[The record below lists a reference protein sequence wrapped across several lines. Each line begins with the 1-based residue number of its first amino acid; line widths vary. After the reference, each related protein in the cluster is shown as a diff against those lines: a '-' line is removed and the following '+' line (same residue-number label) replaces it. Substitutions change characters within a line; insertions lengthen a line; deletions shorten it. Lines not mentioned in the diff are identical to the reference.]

1 VTPVLNFSLFNPDD
15 DAAGIIISAIVI
27 ILALKFILR
36 WIEVKREWQME
47 RARLQGIQ
55 VQAAAGAP
63 ITQPAAN
70 GSPSPPYAIANH
82 VVEMGAVNRF
92 LDDIL
97 REKPARFTPE
107 NLREFTRNYAERL
120 GSGGF
125 GVVYRGAFPN
135 GVQVAVKILNSTL
148 DRRAEEQFMA
158 EVGTA
163 GRTYHINLVRLYGF
177 CFDATAKALVYEYL
191 EKSSLDRVLFEHE
204 QRQDTDDLGDALG
217 FETLYGIVVGT
228 ARGVRYL
235 HEECQH
241 RIIHYDIKPGNVLL
255 TADYTPKVAD
265 FGLAR
270 LCNRDNTH
278 LTMTGARGTPGYAAP
293 ELWLPLPV
301 THKCDVYSFGMLV
314 FEILGRRRNLELQHP
329 AMSQEWYPKWVWQ
342 RFDQGKF
349 DDVMAASGIH
359 AKDREKA
366 ERMCKVALWCVQYQ
380 PEARPSMSS
389 VVRMLEGEEEI
400 ARPVNPFAYM
410 ASLHMMSSSSS
421 GDGDSAAAS
430 SNSSKEFRGTRS
442 RVNNQS
448 RSTVLRLKP
457 ELHFCNFHR
466 IGIW

>member
-1 VTPVLNFSLFNPDD
+1 MNSL
-15 DAAGIIISAIVI
+15 ALAGIIIGGIVI
-27 ILALKFILR
+27 ILAIKFLTR
-36 WIEVKREWQME
+36 WIEVKREWQAE
-47 RARLQGIQ
+47 RARLQAMQ
-55 VQAAAGAP
+55 MQAAAGAP
-63 ITQPAAN
+63 IQPAN
-70 GSPSPPYAIANH
+70 GAAAYDVAPAPPYGGR
-82 VVEMGAVNRF
+82 VVELGAVDRF

-107 NLREFTRNYAERL
+107 DLRGFTQNYAERL

-135 GVQVAVKILNSTL
+135 GAQVAVKILNSTL

-177 CFDATAKALVYEYL
+177 CFDATTKALVYEYL
-191 EKSSLDRVLFEHE
+191 ENGSLDRVLFEHE
-204 QRQDTDDLGDALG
+204 QRRGLGLG
-217 FETLYGIVVGT
+217 FDTLYGVVVGT

-241 RIIHYDIKPGNVLL
+241 RVIHYDIKPGNVLL

-301 THKCDVYSFGMLV
+301 THKCDMYSFGMLV
-314 FEILGRRRNLELQHP
+314 FEILGRRRKLELQHP
-329 AMSQEWYPKWVWQ
+329 AVSQEWYPKWVWQ
-342 RFDQGKF
+342 RFDQGRF

-359 AKDREKA
+359 AKDRDKA

-400 ARPVNPFAYM
+400 ARPVNPFTYI
-410 ASLHMMSSSSS
+410 ASLHTTSSSSS
-421 GDGDSAAAS
+421 GGSAAAS
-430 SNSSKEFRGTRS
+430 GGSSKEFRGMRGA
-442 RVNNQS
+442 
-448 RSTVLRLKP
+448 
-457 ELHFCNFHR
+457 H
-466 IGIW
+466 

>member
-1 VTPVLNFSLFNPDD
+1 MNSL
-15 DAAGIIISAIVI
+15 ALAGIIIGGIII
-27 ILALKFILR
+27 ILAIKSLTR
-36 WIEVKREWQME
+36 WIELKREWRTE
-47 RARLQGIQ
+47 RARLQATQ
-55 VQAAAGAP
+55 MEAAAAGAP
-63 ITQPAAN
+63 VQPAN
-70 GSPSPPYAIANH
+70 GAFDVSSPAPPYRGSR

-135 GVQVAVKILNSTL
+135 GAQVAVKILKSTL

-158 EVGTA
+158 EVATA

-177 CFDATAKALVYEYL
+177 CFDATVKALVYEYL
-191 EKSSLDRVLFEHE
+191 ENGSLDRVLFEHE
-204 QRQDTDDLGDALG
+204 QRQDMGEALG
-217 FETLYGIVVGT
+217 FDTLYGIVVGT
-228 ARGVRYL
+228 AKGIRYL

-314 FEILGRRRNLELQHP
+314 FEILGRRRNLEPQHP
-329 AMSQEWYPKWVWQ
+329 AVSQEWYPKWVWQ
-342 RFDQGKF
+342 RFEQGRF
-349 DDVMAASGIH
+349 DDVAAASGIVR

-400 ARPVNPFAYM
+400 ARPVNPFTYM
-410 ASLHMMSSSSS
+410 ASLHTVSSSTSS
-421 GDGDSAAAS
+421 GGSATAS
-430 SNSSKEFRGTRS
+430 SDSSKESRGTRGS
-442 RVNNQS
+442 
-448 RSTVLRLKP
+448 
-457 ELHFCNFHR
+457 H
-466 IGIW
+466 W

>member
-1 VTPVLNFSLFNPDD
+1 MNSL
-15 DAAGIIISAIVI
+15 ALAGIIIGGIII
-27 ILALKFILR
+27 ILALKFLTR
-36 WIEVKREWQME
+36 WIELKREWRTE
-47 RARLQGIQ
+47 RARLQAMQ
-55 VQAAAGAP
+55 AQAAPVQPANVAFDVSSP
-63 ITQPAAN
+63 TQPYY
-70 GSPSPPYAIANH
+70 GSR

-97 REKPARFTPE
+97 REKSARFTPE

-135 GVQVAVKILNSTL
+135 GAQVAVKILKSTL

-158 EVGTA
+158 EVATA

-177 CFDATAKALVYEYL
+177 CFDASVKALVYEYL
-191 EKSSLDRVLFEHE
+191 ENGSLDRVLFEHE
-204 QRQDTDDLGDALG
+204 QQRQHLVGGALG
-217 FETLYGIVVGT
+217 FDTLYGIVVGT
-228 ARGVRYL
+228 AKGIWYL

-255 TADYTPKVAD
+255 TGDYTPKVAD

-293 ELWLPLPV
+293 KLWLPLSV

-314 FEILGRRRNLELQHP
+314 FEILGRRRNLEPQHP
-329 AMSQEWYPKWVWQ
+329 AVSQEWYPKWVWQ
-342 RFDQGKF
+342 RFDQGRF
-349 DDVMAASGIH
+349 DDVAAASGIGD
-359 AKDREKA
+359 KDREKA

-400 ARPVNPFAYM
+400 ARPVNPFTYM
-410 ASLHMMSSSSS
+410 ASLHTVFSSSSS
-421 GDGDSAAAS
+421 GGSAAAS
-430 SNSSKEFRGTRS
+430 SDS
-442 RVNNQS
+442 
-448 RSTVLRLKP
+448 
-457 ELHFCNFHR
+457 
-466 IGIW
+466 

>member
-1 VTPVLNFSLFNPDD
+1 MNSL
-15 DAAGIIISAIVI
+15 ALAGIIIGGIII
-27 ILALKFILR
+27 ILAIKFLTR
-36 WIEVKREWQME
+36 CIELKREWRTE
-47 RARLQGIQ
+47 RARLQATQ
-55 VQAAAGAP
+55 MEAAAAGAP
-63 ITQPAAN
+63 VQPAN
-70 GSPSPPYAIANH
+70 GAFDVSSPAPPYRGSR

-135 GVQVAVKILNSTL
+135 GAQVAVKILKSTL

-158 EVGTA
+158 EVATA

-177 CFDATAKALVYEYL
+177 CFDASVKALVYEYL
-191 EKSSLDRVLFEHE
+191 ENGSLDRVLFEHE
-204 QRQDTDDLGDALG
+204 QRQDLDGALG
-217 FETLYGIVVGT
+217 FDTLYGIVVGT
-228 ARGVRYL
+228 AKGIRYL

-314 FEILGRRRNLELQHP
+314 FEILGRRRNLEPQHP
-329 AMSQEWYPKWVWQ
+329 AVSQEWYPKWVWQ
-342 RFDQGKF
+342 RFEQGRF
-349 DDVMAASGIH
+349 DDVAAASGILQ

-400 ARPVNPFAYM
+400 ARPVNPFTYM
-410 ASLHMMSSSSS
+410 ASLHTVSSSSS
-421 GDGDSAAAS
+421 GGSATAS
-430 SNSSKEFRGTRS
+430 SDSSKEFRGTRGS
-442 RVNNQS
+442 
-448 RSTVLRLKP
+448 
-457 ELHFCNFHR
+457 H
-466 IGIW
+466 W

>member
-1 VTPVLNFSLFNPDD
+1 LFRAQARILKSISTPLFDPG
-15 DAAGIIISAIVI
+15 AAGIIVGGIVI
-27 ILALKFILR
+27 IWAIKFLTR
-36 WIEVKREWQME
+36 WIEVKREWRAE
-47 RARLQGIQ
+47 RARLQAMQ
-55 VQAAAGAP
+55 MQAAADAP
-63 ITQPAAN
+63 IQPSNGAYDDVSSPEQPCYAN
-70 GSPSPPYAIANH
+70 RA
-82 VVEMGAVNRF
+82 VDMGAVDRF

-107 NLREFTRNYAERL
+107 NLREFTHNYAERL

-125 GVVYRGAFPN
+125 GVVYRGALPN
-135 GVQVAVKILNSTL
+135 GAPVAVKILNSTL

-177 CFDATAKALVYEYL
+177 CFDATTKALVYEYL
-191 EKSSLDRVLFEHE
+191 ENGSLDRVLFEHE
-204 QRQDTDDLGDALG
+204 QRRDGIDGGALG
-217 FETLYGIVVGT
+217 FDTLYGIVVGT

-301 THKCDVYSFGMLV
+301 THKCDVYSFGMLL
-314 FEILGRRRNLELQHP
+314 FEILGRRRNLEPQHP
-329 AMSQEWYPKWVWQ
+329 AVSQEWYPKWVWQ
-342 RFDQGKF
+342 RFDQGRF
-349 DDVMAASGIH
+349 DDVMAASGIP

-389 VVRMLEGEEEI
+389 VVRMLEGEEEM
-400 ARPVNPFAYM
+400 ARPVNPFTYM
-410 ASLHMMSSSSS
+410 ASLHTIFSSSSSS
-421 GDGDSAAAS
+421 GSAAAS
-430 SNSSKEFRGTRS
+430 SDSSKEVRGTR
-442 RVNNQS
+442 RVVDNQG
-448 RSTVLRLKP
+448 R
-457 ELHFCNFHR
+457 
-466 IGIW
+466 

>member
-1 VTPVLNFSLFNPDD
+1 MQGKCVQSPKRFQKLAIERLIRIRRELNERSRSS
-15 DAAGIIISAIVI
+15 AAGIIVGGIAT
-27 ILALKFILR
+27 ILGIKLLTR
-36 WIEVKREWQME
+36 CVELKREWQVE
-47 RARLQGIQ
+47 QARLEAMRIQG
-55 VQAAAGAP
+55 AASTPTIRSTNGAYDVAM
-63 ITQPAAN
+63 PAP
-70 GSPSPPYAIANH
+70 GSH
-82 VVEMGAVNRF
+82 VVVEMGAVNRF
-92 LDDIL
+92 LDDVL

-135 GVQVAVKILNSTL
+135 GVQVAVKVLNSTL

-177 CFDATAKALVYEYL
+177 CFDATTKALVYEYL
-191 EKSSLDRVLFEHE
+191 ENGSLDRLLFEQHAVADVE
-204 QRQDTDDLGDALG
+204 ALG
-217 FETLYGIVVGT
+217 LRFDTLHGVVVGT

-255 TADYTPKVAD
+255 TADYSPKVAD

-314 FEILGRRRNLELQHP
+314 FEILGRRRNLEFQHP
-329 AMSQEWYPKWVWQ
+329 AVSQEWYPKWVWQ
-342 RFDQGKF
+342 KFDQGRF
-349 DDVMAASGIH
+349 DDVMAASGIQS
-359 AKDREKA
+359 KDREKA
-366 ERMCKVALWCVQYQ
+366 ERMCKVALWCIQYQ
-380 PEARPSMSS
+380 PEARPAMSS
-389 VVRMLEGEEEI
+389 VVRMLEGDEEI
-400 ARPVNPFAYM
+400 ARPVNPFTYL
-410 ASLHMMSSSSS
+410 ASLHMITSSSS
-421 GDGDSAAAS
+421 GGSTAVSGDDS
-430 SNSSKEFRGTRS
+430 SREFRGTRGS
-442 RVNNQS
+442 LDSHGR
-448 RSTVLRLKP
+448 
-457 ELHFCNFHR
+457 
-466 IGIW
+466 